1 MSELFVLEIPHEKD
15 ATAYEID
22 KKKLITHVAN
32 APEYADSIPQHGFKE
47 DTLSLEQ
54 AREVIRANLHAVYF
68 FEDRKEVLEFIKN
81 YDGHQATRCKRILEI
96 ELEKFFDEASNRFFP
111 HQ

>member
-1 MSELFVLEIPHEKD
+1 MNSTKFNFRIKD
-15 ATAYEID
+15 ADGLLRFTGTD
-22 KKKLITHVAN
+22 
-32 APEYADSIPQHGFKE
+32 DSWF
-47 DTLSLEQ
+47 TLEQ
-54 AREVIRANLHAVYF
+54 AREVISANLHAVYF
-68 FEDRKEVLEFIKN
+68 FKDRKEVLEFIKN